1 MRGLRGRGSEWLFIR
16 VEVGVMMIWLC
27 DVADEVAWMLM
38 LAVGVMGGLL
48 VALLR
53 VLTGVH
59 FEYMPA

>member
-1 MRGLRGRGSEWLFIR
+1 
-16 VEVGVMMIWLC
+16 MMIWLC